1 MRERMRRMLAGLGEV
16 RTPEMTPVTW
26 TVLLFMSAMLGDGV
40 RARAARS
47 PIPAGDANLIAIG
60 IMVAFV
66 ALVMIVASIVVTL
79 RDRPRS

>member
-1 MRERMRRMLAGLGEV
+1 MLVGLAEI

-47 PIPAGDANLIAIG
+47 PIPAGEANLIAVG

-66 ALVMIVASIVVTL
+66 ALVMVVASIVVTV
-79 RDRPRS
+79 RDRSRP